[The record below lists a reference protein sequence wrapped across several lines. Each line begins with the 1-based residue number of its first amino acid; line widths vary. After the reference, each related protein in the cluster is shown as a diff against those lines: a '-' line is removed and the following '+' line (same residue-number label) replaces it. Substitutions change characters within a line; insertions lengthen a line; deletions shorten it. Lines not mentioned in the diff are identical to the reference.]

1 MNIQGDL
8 FQSQGGGDMDIYDID
23 FESNARIKVVGVG
36 GGGGNAVNNMICS
49 ALRGV
54 TFITANTDIQALN
67 KSKAEFKIQLGDKLT
82 KGLGAGANPDC
93 GRDAALESIDQI
105 RKHISDADMVF
116 VTAGMGGGT
125 GTGAAPVIA
134 QAAKEAGALTVGVVT
149 KPFYFEGKKR
159 LGAAEKGISA
169 LREQVD
175 SIITIPN
182 DRLLTLASKKAS
194 FLEMLKKADEILYYA
209 VKGISDLIMVP
220 GLINLDFADVKAV
233 MSEMGLAMMG
243 FGVARGENR
252 AREAAQKA
260 ITSPL
265 LEDVTIDGAKGVLM
279 NITCSPDLTIEEVD
293 EAASTVTEAVSD
305 DAKVFFGTV
314 FDESAGDEIRI
325 TVIATGIE
333 TAEEM
338 ARSQAM
344 RAKVS
349 VHPAVAQAV
358 AQHAEAQAAPR
369 TPEAQAGHAQAAHA
383 QAPEVHGGAHAGAH
397 QGAWLGGH
405 GEQRV
410 EVRKDHPRE
419 AQVTPHVAS
428 TRTER
433 VMGTHNN
440 DLTIPAY
447 LRRGRK
453 GATDPAAIAQFKT
466 HVPGSEEFIFD
477 EDEFEVPAFI
487 RMQAD

>member
-1 MNIQGDL
+1 MFIQGDL
-8 FQSQGGGDMDIYDID
+8 LKEQGGGNMDIYDID

-105 RKHISDADMVF
+105 RKTISDADMVF

-159 LGAAEKGISA
+159 HGAAEKGIAA

-182 DRLLTLASKKAS
+182 DRLLTLASKKAT
-194 FLEMLKKADEILYYA
+194 FMEMLKKADEILYYA

-252 AREAAQKA
+252 AKEAAQKA

-293 EAASTVTEAVSD
+293 EAASTVTAAVSE

-314 FDESAGDEIRI
+314 FDETAGDEIRI

-338 ARSQAM
+338 SRLQAQH
-344 RAKVS
+344 AKVS

-358 AQHAEAQAAPR
+358 VQSAPPQAVAQQVEAKPAPR
-369 TPEAQAGHAQAAHA
+369 IQEIA
-383 QAPEVHGGAHAGAH
+383 
-397 QGAWLGGH
+397 
-405 GEQRV
+405 
-410 EVRKDHPRE
+410 PRE
-419 AQVTPHVAS
+419 PELRQESPRDAAQPHVAS
-428 TRTER
+428 PRTER
-433 VMGTHNN
+433 IMATHHN

-453 GATDPAAIAQFKT
+453 NNPDPAGIAQYKT
-466 HVPGSEEFIFD
+466 HTPGSEDFVFD

>member
-1 MNIQGDL
+1 MYIQGDL
-8 FQSQGGGDMDIYDID
+8 LEEEQGGTSMDIYDID

-93 GRDAALESIDQI
+93 GRDAALESIDQV
-105 RKHISDADMVF
+105 RRAVSEADMVF

-159 LGAAEKGISA
+159 LNAADKGIAA

-182 DRLLTLASKKAS
+182 DRLLTLASKKAT
-194 FLEMLKKADEILYYA
+194 FMEMLKKADEILYYA

-252 AREAAQKA
+252 AKEAAQKA

-293 EAASTVTEAVSD
+293 EAASTITEAVSEE
-305 DAKVFFGTV
+305 AKVFFGTV
-314 FDESAGDEIRI
+314 FDETAGDEIRI

-333 TAEEM
+333 TAAEM
-338 ARSQAM
+338 ARNKAQL
-344 RAKVS
+344 AKVS

-358 AQHAEAQAAPR
+358 AHSQASA
-369 TPEAQAGHAQAAHA
+369 PEAQPR
-383 QAPEVHGGAHAGAH
+383 APEAHVKEAAARPEAH
-397 QGAWLGGH
+397 HQADIRT
-405 GEQRV
+405 QARQ
-410 EVRKDHPRE
+410 DHPGAVLE
-419 AQVTPHVAS
+419 EHVAS
-428 TRTER
+428 QRTER
-433 VMGTHNN
+433 IIATHHN
-440 DLTIPAY
+440 DLSIPAY
-447 LRRGRK
+447 LRRSRK
-453 GATDPAAIAQFKT
+453 GGPDPAGIAQYKT
-466 HVPGSEEFIFD
+466 HTPGSEDFVFD